1 MDASPIWKQPSV
13 VAWCHVLLE
22 SYRHWIG
29 TELIE
34 PRGDPAFQSHIL
46 FHSPFVLV
54 SHGIEDDPLLN
65 YGNGMALSLW
75 DLSWEELIRTPS
87 RVTAEPVNRAERE
100 QMLEEARTNGHI
112 KNYRGVRVS
121 RSGRRFMIEQAVV
134 WNVLDSAGH
143 RVGQAAT
150 FSEWRFL

>member
-1 MDASPIWKQPSV
+1 MDASIWKQPSV
-13 VAWCHVLLE
+13 VAWCHILLA

-29 TELIE
+29 TDLIE
-34 PRGDPAFQSHIL
+34 PGRDPASQSHIL
-46 FHSPFVLV
+46 FHAPFVLV

-65 YGNGMALSLW
+65 YGNRMALTLW
-75 DLSWEELIRTPS
+75 ELSWEELVRTPS

-100 QMLEEARTNGHI
+100 QMLQDAKSNGHI
-112 KNYRGVRVS
+112 KNYRGVRIS
-121 RSGRRFMIEQAVV
+121 KSGRRFLIEQAVV

-150 FSEWRFL
+150 FSHWRFL